1 MDNNTLLIEIEI
13 VTNRLTYVRNRLEDI
28 QEGRVAGELGERDY
42 LEEMIGAHQENINRL
57 NQEYETTTGKK
68 LWN

>member
-1 MDNNTLLIEIEI
+1 MDNNTLLIEIAG
-13 VTNRLTYVRNRLEDI
+13 VTNRLTYVRNRLEAI
-28 QEGRVAGELGERDY
+28 QEGRVAGERGERDY
-42 LEEMIGAHQENINRL
+42 LYEMIGAHQENLNRL